1 MNNKYGKKHQTKAQ
15 LIDAKKLYPIVEA
28 LQLIKNTSPTKFDA
42 TVEIAYKLNIDP
54 RHADQQLRGSLIL
67 PAGTGKTKK
76 ICVLTK
82 KYQTEAKAAKA
93 DYVGDLDLINKIK
106 NENWFDFDILIASPD
121 IMRDLSKL
129 GRLLGPKG
137 LMPNLKTNTITED
150 IAKTVTEFKQGQI
163 TYRNDKT
170 GNVHL
175 VLGKVSFSEQ
185 KLMHNFEAVHNL
197 IKKVKPASVKGRYIK
212 NISLSTTMGPGIKVA
227 VPL

>member
-1 MNNKYGKKHQTKAQ
+1 MSKKHGKKHQAKAD
-15 LIDAKKLYPIVEA
+15 LIEVNKLYPVIEA
-28 LQLIKNTSPTKFDA
+28 LQLIKATSVTKFDA
-42 TVEIAYKLNIDP
+42 TVEVAYKLNIDP
-54 RHADQQLRGSLIL
+54 RHADQQLRGSVIL

-82 KYQTEAKAAKA
+82 KYQTEAQAAQA

-121 IMRDLSKL
+121 IMSDLSKL
-129 GRLLGPKG
+129 GRILGPKG
-137 LMPNLKTNTITED
+137 LMPNLKTGTITNN
-150 IAKTVTEFKQGQI
+150 IGKTVTEFRQGQV

-175 VLGKVSFSEQ
+175 ILGKVSFSEQ
-185 KLMHNFEAVHNL
+185 KLMTNFEAVHSL
-197 IKKVKPASVKGRYIK
+197 IKKVKPASVKGRYIE